1 MTKAE
6 FERLCAQSSAYG
18 EKLGVAVTLRMVVT
32 ERSAFTPSGARIM
45 MRVFRLVPGEP
56 PREHAAGH
64 GYRPDAKNLKDRIF
78 ADIKTTAERLAA
90 GAGKSPAESVG
101 RSGSGGGAAR
111 RKATPP

>member
-32 ERSAFTPSGARIM
+32 ERSTFTPSGARIM
-45 MRVFRLVPGEP
+45 KRVFRLVPGEA

-78 ADIKTTAERLAA
+78 SDIKTTAERLSA
-90 GAGKSPAESVG
+90 GAAKGPGESRGRGGPA
-101 RSGSGGGAAR
+101 GGTAP

>member
-56 PREHAAGH
+56 PREYAAGH
-64 GYRPDAKNLKDRIF
+64 GYRPDAKGLKDRIF

-90 GAGKSPAESVG
+90 GATRSATDGSARGGSAEGGSP
-101 RSGSGGGAAR
+101 
-111 RKATPP
+111 RKAAPP